1 LAQTK
6 KRIPRGNERKHPSR
20 GGYDQ
25 VTYNNDTTTTSG
37 IVVHLAA
44 GTMIGASAN
53 TAVLASP
60 KCGNNFLS
68 RLRGMKSPEATCEAR
83 DAVWRQFENP
93 PWARTVFSR
102 QQLGRAQGAFTLARN

>member
-1 LAQTK
+1 VNWAQTK
-6 KRIPRGNERKHPSR
+6 KPRIRRENERKQPGR
-20 GGYDQ
+20 RGYDQ

-44 GTMIGASAN
+44 GTVTGDATAN

-68 RLRGMKSPEATCEAR
+68 RLRGMRSPEATCDAC
-83 DAVWRQFENP
+83 DAV
-93 PWARTVFSR
+93 
-102 QQLGRAQGAFTLARN
+102 GR